1 MFELTRAGA
10 LSAARA
16 ELMMAIK
23 AMKMKRILELEEL
36 WLNFGS
42 IICEMVLEG

>member
-1 MFELTRAGA
+1 MMVSHFNDAGVYMFELTRAGA

-23 AMKMKRILELEEL
+23 AMKMKRIL
-36 WLNFGS
+36 
-42 IICEMVLEG
+42 